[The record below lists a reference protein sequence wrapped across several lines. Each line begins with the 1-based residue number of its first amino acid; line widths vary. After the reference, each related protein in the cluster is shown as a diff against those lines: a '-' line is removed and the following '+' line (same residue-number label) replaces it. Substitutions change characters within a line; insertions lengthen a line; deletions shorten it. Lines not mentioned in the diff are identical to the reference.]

1 MSECNIVKYMA
12 TWHNSRLE
20 MYLRDEIKERTKEQQ
35 SQF

>member
-1 MSECNIVKYMA
+1 MVKYMA

-20 MYLRDEIKERTKEQQ
+20 IHLRDEIKERIKEQQ